1 MSGPKVG
8 FVTGLAIEASVLR
21 RGLAN
26 DGGEA
31 LIACAGAS
39 TRRAGLEAE
48 RLVAAGASALVSY
61 GIAGGLD
68 PELAPGALVLPGA
81 VAVADG
87 PAIPTHGPWREVLL
101 ALALERGLAV
111 AGGVLAGSDR
121 VVSSVAGKRDLQA
134 ASGAV
139 AVDMESHGVAQVARD
154 ANLPLLVIRA
164 VADPAGRALPRAV
177 LGSIREDG
185 RPRGGLV
192 AMRLAFRP
200 WEIPQVNR
208 LRRDARLALQALG
221 TLTWSLGPALLTL
234 DR

>member
-1 MSGPKVG
+1 MTVLRVG
-8 FVTGLAIEASVLR
+8 FVTGLAVEASVLR
-21 RGLAN
+21 RGLAA

-39 TRRAGLEAE
+39 TQRARQEAE
-48 RLVAAGASALVSY
+48 RLVEAGAVALVSY

-68 PELAPGALVLPGA
+68 PELEPGALVLPDA

-87 PAIPTHGPWREVLL
+87 PALPTHGPWREVLL

-111 AGGVLAGSDR
+111 AGGVIAGSDR

-164 VADPAGRALPRAV
+164 VADPAERSLPRAV
-177 LGSIREDG
+177 LGSIRDDG

-200 WEIPQVNR
+200 WEIPGVNR

-221 TLTWSLGPALLTL
+221 TLTWALGTALLTL